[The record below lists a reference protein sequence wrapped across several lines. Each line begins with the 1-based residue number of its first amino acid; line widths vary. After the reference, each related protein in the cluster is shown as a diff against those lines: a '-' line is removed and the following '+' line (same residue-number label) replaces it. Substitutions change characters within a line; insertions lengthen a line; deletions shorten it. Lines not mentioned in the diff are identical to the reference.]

1 MIPGTLESAVELS
14 SLQETLSM
22 HSVAGW
28 GGVGGGTVRGSG
40 AWLYWEHSP
49 MFTITGANRLINI

>member
-14 SLQETLSM
+14 SLWETLSM

-28 GGVGGGTVRGSG
+28 GEVGGGTV
-40 AWLYWEHSP
+40 E
-49 MFTITGANRLINI
+49 RLRNMALLGTFPYVYNYRSK